1 MSAHSPQARGTA
13 TAFPPPGFAEPGT
26 AEPRTAAPGFGLRR
40 FTAPRPP
47 AVERCELCAAPV
59 APEHRHLVDV
69 ERRALACACP
79 ACAALFD
86 REGAG
91 GVKYRAVPRR
101 YLTDPRSPLDE
112 DAWALLR
119 IPIGVAFLLHNSALG
134 QVVACFPG
142 PAGVTESEIG
152 PDVWQRF
159 SAATPLAAHLLPDV
173 EVLLVRRTDGRRDC
187 HLVPVDAAYELVGRM
202 RTSWQGFDGG
212 AEAHAELDAFF
223 AEVARRSRPLDRAAE
238 AGA

>member
-1 MSAHSPQARGTA
+1 MVPAGAMAP
-13 TAFPPPGFAEPGT
+13 
-26 AEPRTAAPGFGLRR
+26 AAPRSGLRR
-40 FTAPRPP
+40 FTGPRPV
-47 AVERCELCAAPV
+47 AVERCELCATPV

-79 ACAALFD
+79 ACAALFE

-101 YLTDPRSPLDE
+101 YLADPASPLDE

-119 IPIGVAFLLHNSALG
+119 IPIGVAFLLRNSALG

-142 PAGVTESEIG
+142 PAGVTESEIE
-152 PDVWQRF
+152 PEVWQRF
-159 SAATPLAAHLLPDV
+159 AEATPLARELLPDV
-173 EVLLVRRTDGRRDC
+173 EVLLIRRTDGHRDC

-202 RTSWQGFDGG
+202 RTYWQGFDGG

-223 AEVARRSRPLDRAAE
+223 ADVARQSRSLTRDARP
-238 AGA
+238 

>member
-1 MSAHSPQARGTA
+1 MCG
-13 TAFPPPGFAEPGT
+13 
-26 AEPRTAAPGFGLRR
+26 
-40 FTAPRPP
+40 
-47 AVERCELCAAPV
+47 VPV
-59 APEHRHLVDV
+59 AGGHRHLVDV

-86 REGAG
+86 RDGAG
-91 GVKYRAVPRR
+91 GVKYRSVPRR
-101 YLTDPRSPLDE
+101 YLADPVAPLGE

-119 IPIGVAFLLHNSALG
+119 IPIGVAFLLWNSALG

-142 PAGVTESEIG
+142 PAGVTESEIDD
-152 PDVWQRF
+152 DVWQRF
-159 SAATPLAAHLLPDV
+159 AAATPLAAELRPDV
-173 EVLLVRRTDGRRDC
+173 EALLIRRTGGHRDC

-202 RTSWQGFDGG
+202 RMFWQGFDGG

-223 AEVARRSRPLDRAAE
+223 AEVARQARPLTRVRE